1 MNGEQVIGRKTLVGE
16 TASPEH
22 NRPPWD
28 IAAIEDFNLDG
39 RADIVWV
46 NSINGRCKS
55 GLWTAHGSSTGR
67 RCSRRAISP
76 SATHR
81 HGVSLESGTSME
93 RRTLRV
99 GRTEHWLPVF

>member
-1 MNGEQVIGRKTLVGE
+1 MGHHGIWFEE
-16 TASPEH
+16 
-22 NRPPWD
+22 
-28 IAAIEDFNLDG
+28 AAIEDFNLDG

-46 NSINGRCKS
+46 NSINGSMQIWFVDSARVTDWATV
-55 GLWTAHGSSTGR
+55 LAE
-67 RCSRRAISP
+67 AISP

-99 GRTEHWLPVF
+99 GRTEHRLPVF